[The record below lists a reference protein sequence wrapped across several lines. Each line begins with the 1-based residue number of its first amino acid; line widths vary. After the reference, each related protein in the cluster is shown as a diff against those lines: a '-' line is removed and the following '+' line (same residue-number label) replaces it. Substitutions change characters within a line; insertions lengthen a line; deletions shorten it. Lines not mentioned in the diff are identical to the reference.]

1 MGKAI
6 LSAPQFISNLT
17 GAPAAGPLAGIG
29 FLVGILGGFFGV
41 GGGFIAG
48 PMMFWA
54 GVPMNF
60 VVGTDLAHMTG
71 KSIVAARRHRAL
83 GHVDV
88 KLGLL
93 MVAGTIPGVELG
105 ARIIERLEETGAVD
119 QVIGLTYVAV
129 LLVISAFTA
138 WESLRAIRMIR
149 TDHLDA
155 QEALGFQG
163 LTERVRSL
171 RLPPM
176 VSFPASG
183 IGQISVWAVVGV
195 GFITGVLAG
204 ALGVG
209 GGFVRMPLLIY
220 LTGVPTHVAVGT
232 DLFEIVISA
241 GFGTLTHAV
250 KGNVDI
256 LMALVMQT
264 GAALGAQIGAVSTRF
279 FAGPRIRLLFS
290 ALPLLGAIM
299 VIVRLLGG
307 EAPGH

>member
-1 MGKAI
+1 MDFPI
-6 LSAPQFISNLT
+6 T
-17 GAPAAGPLAGIG
+17 GVTINPLFLAGIG

-48 PMMFWA
+48 PLMFWA

-71 KSIVAARRHRAL
+71 KSIVAAKRHRAL

-88 KLGLL
+88 KLGFV
-93 MVAGTIPGVELG
+93 MVVGTVIGVEIG
-105 ARIIERLEETGAVD
+105 ARVIEALEAIGLVD
-119 QVIGLTYVAV
+119 RVIGVAYITI
-129 LLVISAFTA
+129 LLVISFFTA
-138 WESLRAIRMIR
+138 WESLRALRMMR
-149 TDHLDA
+149 ARRATGTERLA
-155 QEALGFQG
+155 VREALGFQG
-163 LTERVRSL
+163 ITRRMQGIQLW
-171 RLPPM
+171 PM

-183 IGQISVWAVVGV
+183 IASISLWTVLGV
-195 GFITGVLAG
+195 GFLTGVLAG

-209 GGFVRMPLLIY
+209 GGFIRMPMLVY
-220 LTGVPTHVAVGT
+220 FVGVPTHVAVGT
-232 DLFEIVISA
+232 DLFEIVFSA

-264 GAALGAQIGAVSTRF
+264 GAAVGAQIGAVSTRY

-290 ALPLLGAIM
+290 ILPVIGATLVAI
-299 VIVRLLGG
+299 RLLSGG
-307 EAPGH
+307 IMSF